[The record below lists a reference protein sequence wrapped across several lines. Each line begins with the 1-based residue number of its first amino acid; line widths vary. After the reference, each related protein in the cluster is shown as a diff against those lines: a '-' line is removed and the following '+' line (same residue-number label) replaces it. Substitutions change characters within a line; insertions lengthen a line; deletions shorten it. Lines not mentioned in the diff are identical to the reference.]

1 MLDDNRSWAQSH
13 IVEKIAGRIDCKRVG
28 AWERQAAGRPR
39 LSCAVLSGALQP
51 SYGHMVKQRS
61 AQISVS
67 NCLNKFL
74 QCTDRTNPS
83 SALNAAL

>member
-13 IVEKIAGRIDCKRVG
+13 IVEKIAGRIG
-28 AWERQAAGRPR
+28 AWERQTAGRPR